1 MITEASQHRGT
12 PDGPWLQ
19 FWNDANTVSLNTT
32 RIVFGQLELA
42 ALTGHFLT
50 QRLRAYESY
59 DGGVESLAGRL
70 GKITQQYADDYSK
83 CVREIYSSLGKAG
96 AMPTGLPTTD
106 APTRSE
112 PDRSPTSPPRR
123 STRVA
128 ASAGSA
134 KTKRVRSAPKGRA
147 ARERPKRKRNS

>member
-1 MITEASQHRGT
+1 MIMEASEHRET
-12 PDGPWLQ
+12 PNGPWLQ
-19 FWNDANTVSLNTT
+19 FWNDANTVSLNTA

-50 QRLRAYESY
+50 QRLRAYESH
-59 DGGVESLAGRL
+59 DGRVESLADRL

-96 AMPTGLPTTD
+96 AIPTSPLTAD
-106 APTRSE
+106 APTQSE
-112 PDRSPTSPPRR
+112 LDRPPPSRPRR
-123 STRVA
+123 STHVA

-134 KTKRVRSAPKGRA
+134 KTKRPKR
-147 ARERPKRKRNS
+147 KRKRNS

>member
-1 MITEASQHRGT
+1 MITEASEHRGT

-42 ALTGHFLT
+42 ALTRHFLT

-96 AMPTGLPTTD
+96 AMPTSVPTTD
-106 APTRSE
+106 APTQAQ
-112 PDRSPTSPPRR
+112 PDRSPTSPPR
-123 STRVA
+123 TRVA

-134 KTKRVRSAPKGRA
+134 KTKRARSAPKGRA